1 MILSVKISAW
11 RNKNVHQTI
20 VIIGFIQ
27 SLFGILIFLS
37 KRPKHISFV
46 FLSIWMTVIAVF
58 LGSILLPFQVTDY
71 FKPGIFPVLFLFG
84 PLLYLY
90 VSSLTIENFRQ
101 KKTDLLHLLPMLA
114 VDIHRTIAG
123 PSSIGNIGDAAN
135 TPQVLYNKIYYTLLV
150 ISYLFYW
157 IFSLKLLLEHHR
169 KIPYQFS
176 NYTSRNSLR
185 WLTFVLTLFLV
196 LFVNDLISNYIT
208 RVLGY
213 TIPRFS
219 SMSLNFTIFTF
230 IMIFFGINQNAIYK
244 NQPENQTLIVPETPE
259 KQQAKQIRN
268 NIPDDQ
274 LNDLNSRIVEYLNQS
289 KPYLNADFS
298 LQMMADDLK
307 VSRQKLSEVINQ
319 GQKKNFYKLINEF
332 RVQEVKEKLNNP
344 AYNHYTVLGIGLEC
358 GFNSKTSFNRIFKD
372 ETGFTPSEF
381 KRNI

>member
-1 MILSVKISAW
+1 M
-11 RNKNVHQTI
+11 HQTI
-20 VIIGFIQ
+20 VIIGFVQ
-27 SLFGILIFLS
+27 SLFGVLIFAS
-37 KRPKHISFV
+37 KQPKHISFI
-46 FLSIWMTVIAVF
+46 FLSIWMSVIAVF
-58 LGSILLPFQVTDY
+58 LGSLLLPFQVTDY

-90 VSSLTIENFRQ
+90 VSSLAVEDFRL

-123 PSSIGNIGDAAN
+123 PSSMGNIADVTN

-150 ISYLFYW
+150 LSYLFYW

-169 KIPYQFS
+169 KIPFRFS

-196 LFVNDLISNYIT
+196 LFVNDLISSYIT
-208 RVLGY
+208 RVLGF

-230 IMIFFGINQNAIYK
+230 IMIFFGINQNAIFK
-244 NQPENQTLIVPETPE
+244 IQPENQAPVEPETPE
-259 KQQAKQIRN
+259 KLQVKQIRS
-268 NIPDDQ
+268 NISDDQ
-274 LNDLNSRIVEYLNQS
+274 LNDLNTRIVEYLKND
-289 KPYLNADFS
+289 KPYLNPDFS

-319 GQKKNFYKLINEF
+319 GQKKNFYKLINGY

-344 AYNHYTVLGIGLEC
+344 AFSHYTVLGVGLEC

-372 ETGFTPSEF
+372 ETGFTPSEYKQNF
-381 KRNI
+381 G